1 MGFKKWRSH
10 FRVPPGLRIKTR
22 LNAMPLIWN
31 DIYRVF
37 FILMQIK
44 LISKERLCTWFLE
57 LGSGLFP
64 IGKFRPGNQDFLFKR
79 SVAPGNLPLKWPEK
93 SCSIYQCRTLASLRG
108 RRSKGKGK
116 GIRARD
122 RARGRRFLSF
132 LPRASQAL
140 SRTQIP
146 ASPFNTC
153 HAGYTLASI
162 HNFNNLSSKD
172 IFPSWG
178 S

>member
-44 LISKERLCTWFLE
+44 LIFTRKVVHLVFGTRKRPISHWKIPTGKPGLEICHWNDPKSHVPSINVARLLACVAGVRKGRGRE
-57 LGSGLFP
+57 LG
-64 IGKFRPGNQDFLFKR
+64 R
-79 SVAPGNLPLKWPEK
+79 E
-93 SCSIYQCRTLASLRG
+93 T
-108 RRSKGKGK
+108 
-116 GIRARD
+116 AREGG
-122 RARGRRFLSF
+122 GRRFLSF

-146 ASPFNTC
+146 ASPFNAC

>member
-44 LISKERLCTWFLE
+44 LIFTRKVVHLVFGTRKRPISHWRIPTGKP
-57 LGSGLFP
+57 GLPFQTFRCSR
-64 IGKFRPGNQDFLFKR
+64 KFATEMTRKVMF
-79 SVAPGNLPLKWPEK
+79 
-93 SCSIYQCRTLASLRG
+93 IYQCRTLASLRG

-122 RARGRRFLSF
+122 RARGRREEVPFLSPSRVPSA
-132 LPRASQAL
+132 LPHPN
-140 SRTQIP
+140 SRF
-146 ASPFNTC
+146 PF
-153 HAGYTLASI
+153 
-162 HNFNNLSSKD
+162 
-172 IFPSWG
+172 
-178 S
+178 